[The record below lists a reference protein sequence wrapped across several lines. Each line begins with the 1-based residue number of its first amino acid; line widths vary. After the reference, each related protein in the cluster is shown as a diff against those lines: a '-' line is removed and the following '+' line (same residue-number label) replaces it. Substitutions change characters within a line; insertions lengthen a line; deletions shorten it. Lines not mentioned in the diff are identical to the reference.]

1 MLTIKVFSKNH
12 LYTHS
17 VQSWLSQI
25 PAICTKVSSLDN
37 WGSRGHGGW
46 KSQDGRERG
55 VAQVLQAVDIWENM
69 YDYFHENGAHHDQH
83 NWEWCVAQV
92 LHGVDL
98 WGKDL
103 VTLMV
108 IGIMMLIMIKK
119 IENDVLLRS
128 FRQWIFEDNYMIT
141 VMLIWTLVA
150 DMVVCLWYSWL
161 W

>member
-1 MLTIKVFSKNH
+1 M
-12 LYTHS
+12 
-17 VQSWLSQI
+17 
-25 PAICTKVSSLDN
+25 
-37 WGSRGHGGW
+37 
-46 KSQDGRERG
+46 
-55 VAQVLQAVDIWENM
+55 
-69 YDYFHENGAHHDQH
+69 
-83 NWEWCVAQV
+83 AQV

-150 DMVVCLWYSWL
+150 DMVVCL
-161 W
+161 

>member
-1 MLTIKVFSKNH
+1 M
-12 LYTHS
+12 
-17 VQSWLSQI
+17 
-25 PAICTKVSSLDN
+25 
-37 WGSRGHGGW
+37 
-46 KSQDGRERG
+46 
-55 VAQVLQAVDIWENM
+55 
-69 YDYFHENGAHHDQH
+69 
-83 NWEWCVAQV
+83 AQV

-128 FRQWIFEDNYMIT
+128 FTQWIFEDSYMIT

-150 DMVVCLWYSWL
+150 DMVVCL
-161 W
+161 

>member
-1 MLTIKVFSKNH
+1 M
-12 LYTHS
+12 
-17 VQSWLSQI
+17 
-25 PAICTKVSSLDN
+25 
-37 WGSRGHGGW
+37 
-46 KSQDGRERG
+46 
-55 VAQVLQAVDIWENM
+55 
-69 YDYFHENGAHHDQH
+69 
-83 NWEWCVAQV
+83 AQV

-103 VTLMV
+103 ITFMV

-150 DMVVCLWYSWL
+150 DMVVCL
-161 W
+161 

>member
-1 MLTIKVFSKNH
+1 M
-12 LYTHS
+12 
-17 VQSWLSQI
+17 
-25 PAICTKVSSLDN
+25 
-37 WGSRGHGGW
+37 
-46 KSQDGRERG
+46 
-55 VAQVLQAVDIWENM
+55 
-69 YDYFHENGAHHDQH
+69 
-83 NWEWCVAQV
+83 AQV

-103 VTLMV
+103 VTFMV

-150 DMVVCLWYSWL
+150 DMVVCL
-161 W
+161 